1 MQQHP
6 PHSRAL
12 PRLRGALGLLGL
24 TVGLLSGCDYL
35 GVESASQLAEQKAAE
50 GKAIGGACRHANRAL
65 EDCYTLNP
73 KANKAAVFDGWRDM
87 DAYMRENNLPVIA
100 PVMPSPNAPKKP
112 KEAAAEDDAADAPEE
127 KKPAPAKK

>member
-1 MQQHP
+1 M
-6 PHSRAL
+6 A
-12 PRLRGALGLLGL
+12 RLRVVTGVLGLS
-24 TVGLLSGCDYL
+24 VGVLSGCDYL
-35 GVESASQLAEQKAAE
+35 GVESASQMAEQKAAE

-73 KANKAAVFDGWRDM
+73 RANKAAVFDGWREM
-87 DAYMRENNLPVIA
+87 DTYMRENNLPVIA

-112 KEAAAEDDAADAPEE
+112 KDAEAEEDTADAPEE